1 MTRKRL
7 SYEIIN
13 NKLLSDE
20 IANLQRQNMQ
30 LSATNDIL
38 IKSNKRYEEKWQKIF
53 YTLEF
58 YKEFYHKYIDL
69 IANRR
74 TWNRSQANFTNITKF
89 ENAIKLKEKFN
100 IDIDTNPDQLI
111 KEIKKMEEENG
122 KQVNVSILEA
132 DEDVAGGP
140 NGGLGNP
147 QSDNV
152 FQFSKEQCKIYLLN
166 LAKDLYV
173 NTNINKSSIAKQV
186 LKRLEFGPKNN
197 APQHPTFKLTRSV
210 SNPLDYVSE
219 RKKLIFEPQDPKT
232 HKAARI
238 KKERKETRLFD
249 DQEII
254 LKDNNIRVDFLDKD
268 KSPVAKSPGGK
279 QPHFGEEISFMIDEE
294 TNKKMVEVSFI
305 STHEILDQMK

>member
-1 MTRKRL
+1 
-7 SYEIIN
+7 
-13 NKLLSDE
+13 
-20 IANLQRQNMQ
+20 MQ
-30 LSATNDIL
+30 LASSNEVL

-74 TWNRSQANFTNITKF
+74 MWNRSQANFDNIKL

-132 DEDVAGGP
+132 NEDEGSNQVAKE
-140 NGGLGNP
+140 NTN
-147 QSDNV
+147 NV
-152 FQFSKEQCKIYLLN
+152 FQFTKEQCKIYLLN

-173 NTNINKSSIAKQV
+173 NTNINKSSLAKQV
-186 LKRLEFGPKNN
+186 LKKLEFGGVSHRT
-197 APQHPTFKLTRSV
+197 PQTIFKLTRSV

-219 RKKLIFEPQDPKT
+219 RKKLIFEPQDPAKT
-232 HKAARI
+232 KKPSKL
-238 KKERKETRLFD
+238 KKERKQTRLFD
-249 DQEII
+249 DQNEIF
-254 LKDNNIRVDFLDKD
+254 LKNQEIKVNFLPQNNAGHHPKPNNLEDD
-268 KSPVAKSPGGK
+268 G
-279 QPHFGEEISFMIDEE
+279 ISFIVDPDEA
-294 TNKKMVEVSFI
+294 NKKNIEVSFI
-305 STHEILDQMK
+305 SEILDQMKEKHHE